1 MNLISDPSA
10 SYDEDE
16 ELTNYSS
23 SSAELF
29 KNQEITVSERELHIV
44 SSDMLR
50 SSPLVIIKRE
60 NPTIFQSLSSALD
73 FNLGSTIVGTLRLKN
88 IESEAHSLL
97 KRLKGAPEQ
106 RELLVGEIKWQ
117 SELMARAEAVDKIRV
132 FIEFVLPIRNQYLN
146 SSDGFHVDA
155 AHRRILCTYV
165 GPGTEWIRS
174 GSIDP
179 SILKNKISIG
189 MAKIIS
195 SPNWMLPE
203 SEILQ
208 TSTGEV
214 VIAKSNEWIHRR
226 PYSKQSRL
234 FMTIDPV

>member
-10 SYDEDE
+10 SYNQDE

-23 SSAELF
+23 SSAEQF
-29 KNQEITVSERELHIV
+29 KNQEITVPEKELHIV
-44 SSDMLR
+44 SSDILR
-50 SSPLVIIKRE
+50 ATPLVIINRE

-73 FNLGSTIVGTLRLKN
+73 FNLGSTIAGTLRLKN
-88 IESEAHSLL
+88 IESEAHYLL
-97 KRLKGAPEQ
+97 KKLKATPEQ

-117 SELMARAEAVDKIRV
+117 SELMARAEGVDKIKV
-132 FIEFVLPIRNQYLN
+132 LIEFVLPIRNQYLI

-155 AHRRILCTYV
+155 AHRRILCTYL

-174 GSIDP
+174 DSIEP

-189 MAKIIS
+189 MAKVIS

-208 TSTGEV
+208 IPTGEV

-226 PYSKQSRL
+226 PYTKQSRL
-234 FMTIDPV
+234 FMTIDPA